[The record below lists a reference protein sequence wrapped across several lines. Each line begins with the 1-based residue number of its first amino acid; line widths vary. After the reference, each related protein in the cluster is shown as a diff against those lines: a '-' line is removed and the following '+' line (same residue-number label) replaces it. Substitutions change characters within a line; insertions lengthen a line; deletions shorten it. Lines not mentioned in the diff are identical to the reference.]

1 MAMLS
6 KSFES
11 FIATVNS
18 IIAEHAPLRKIS
30 IKERKKEQSLGSQKT
45 YKPQSTTKTKH
56 MESIAEQKT
65 KLEEMSCTTDL
76 KYIEIK
82 LIR

>member
-1 MAMLS
+1 MLS
-6 KSFES
+6 KSLES

-76 KYIEIK
+76 KYIEIQ

>member
-76 KYIEIK
+76 KYIELQ

>member
-45 YKPQSTTKTKH
+45 YKPQSTAKTKH

-76 KYIEIK
+76 KYIEIQ

>member
-56 MESIAEQKT
+56 MESIAEQKA

-76 KYIEIK
+76 KYIEIQ

>member
-45 YKPQSTTKTKH
+45 YKPQSATKTKH

-76 KYIEIK
+76 KYIEIQ

>member
-1 MAMLS
+1 MAMLN

-76 KYIEIK
+76 KYIEIQ

>member
-76 KYIEIK
+76 KYIEIQ

>member
-30 IKERKKEQSLGSQKT
+30 IKERKKSKALDHKRHTNLNQQQKQNIWKVLPSK
-45 YKPQSTTKTKH
+45 KPN
-56 MESIAEQKT
+56 
-65 KLEEMSCTTDL
+65 
-76 KYIEIK
+76 
-82 LIR
+82 

>member
-6 KSFES
+6 KSLES

-76 KYIEIK
+76 KYIEIQ

>member
-65 KLEEMSCTTDL
+65 KLEEISCTTDL
-76 KYIEIK
+76 KYIEIQ

>member
-30 IKERKKEQSLGSQKT
+30 INERKKEQSLGSQKT

-76 KYIEIK
+76 KYIEIQ